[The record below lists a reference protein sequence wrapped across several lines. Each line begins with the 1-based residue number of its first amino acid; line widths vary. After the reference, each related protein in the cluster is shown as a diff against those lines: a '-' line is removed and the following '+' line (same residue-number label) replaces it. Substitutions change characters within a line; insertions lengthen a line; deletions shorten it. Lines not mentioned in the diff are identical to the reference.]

1 MSKRPSP
8 TGGAHAAPSRDPKHK
23 PGYKRTKGYYKSEVE
38 REAFRQGMSVEEYGV
53 YKGSV
58 GSAVKPVNS
67 AGGLLA
73 ISLILSCLVAGA
85 LVAFTIHWIQS
96 GPAEA
101 LKNTVP
107 LLLAGMFVPWSWV
120 YYARE
125 RKAERL
131 RKERGIT
138 LIRPE

>member
-1 MSKRPSP
+1 MSKRPP
-8 TGGAHAAPSRDPKHK
+8 PAGGAHAAPPGDPKHK
-23 PGYKRTKGYYKSEVE
+23 RGYKRAQGYYKSEVE

-73 ISLILSCLVAGA
+73 ISLILSFLVAGA

-120 YYARE
+120 YYSRE